1 MPVIPEIIAYK
12 DELTEW
18 RRDIHAHPELC
29 YQENRTSD
37 LVAQRLESFG
47 IEVTRGIARTGVV
60 GTLRAGTSDRALG
73 LRADMDALP
82 LHEKNEFAHRSR
94 HDGRM
99 HACGHDGHTTILLGA
114 ARYLAQTRDFDGT
127 VYFIFQ
133 PAEEGGGGGKLMVEE
148 GLFERFPAEAVYGLH
163 NAARWPAGKFF
174 TRPGPVMAASAS
186 FDLQVTGRGTHAA
199 RPESGFDAV
208 VAAAHVVMALQS
220 VVSRTISPFDAA
232 VVSVTQI
239 HGGDAYNV
247 VPEDVQIRGNC
258 RAYRTE
264 VMDRIEAAVRRVAEN
279 AAAAHGATARL
290 DFRRGYP
297 PLVNHAR
304 ETGIACD
311 GRAQRRSQRR
321 AAHGLGGFLLHA
333 RGATGGLHLPRQ
345 WRRRGQLRRA
355 QPALRF
361 QRRDPGRGGE
371 LFRPP
376 GRDDARQALKARPD
390 HRRLPPARFGP
401 TRMRASTP
409 SARASAARRRST
421 ASPP

>member
-1 MPVIPEIIAYK
+1 MSVIPEIIAYQH
-12 DELTEW
+12 ELTEW

-37 LVAQRLESFG
+37 LVANRLESFG
-47 IEVTRGIARTGVV
+47 IEVTRGIARTGLV
-60 GTLRAGTSDRALG
+60 GTLKAGTGSRTIG

-114 ARYLAQTRDFDGT
+114 ARYLARTRNFDGT

-163 NAARWPAGKFF
+163 NAPRYPVGKFF

-186 FDLQVTGRGTHAA
+186 FDLKVTGRGAHAA
-199 RPESGFDAV
+199 RPESGPDAV
-208 VAAAHVVMALQS
+208 VAAAHVVTALQS
-220 VVSRTISPFDAA
+220 VVSRTISPFDTA

-239 HGGDAYNV
+239 HGGDAYNII
-247 VPEDVQIRGNC
+247 PEDVQIRGNC
-258 RAYRTE
+258 RAYRAE
-264 VMDRIEAAVRRVAEN
+264 VMDRIEVTVRRVAEN
-279 AAAAHGATARL
+279 TAAAHGATVNL

-304 ETGIACD
+304 ETEIACD
-311 GRAQRRSQRR
+311 
-321 AAHGLGGFLLHA
+321 AAALVVGEPNVD
-333 RGATGGLHLPRQ
+333 RNGAPRMASEDFSYM
-345 WRRRGQLRRA
+345 L
-355 QPALRF
+355 
-361 QRRDPGRGGE
+361 E
-371 LFRPP
+371 
-376 GRDDARQALKARPD
+376 ARPGAFIFLGNGD
-390 HRRLPPARFGP
+390 GEGSCDVHNPRYDFNDEILAVGASYFARLVE
-401 TRMRASTP
+401 
-409 SARASAARRRST
+409 T
-421 ASPP
+421 ALTKR